1 MHFKLLS
8 LKTYLKLSFYYIHT
22 EKSMPFHKVFYSCPT
37 INFYDWNPWYAPKQQ
52 WKVAWMPTSGARPC
66 CPERQQFCCSEK
78 KELCQVLPHCSP
90 ALLMQAVKMKQK
102 KSENRFIIKE
112 RGKKMFLS
120 SCSFSS
126 VNGPLPSFLSA
137 VKAVLSCALTSGMG
151 CTIGHGSQGQQV
163 TWRSA
168 VYKCICFKWFHSW
181 HSVQMSHTWEVCTAA
196 VNTQIHHPVWPGV
209 IK

>member
-22 EKSMPFHKVFYSCPT
+22 EKSMPFHKVFYSYPT

-52 WKVAWMPTSGARPC
+52 WKVAWMPTSGAWPC

-90 ALLMQAVKMKQK
+90 ALLMQAVKVKQK

-120 SCSFSS
+120 SCSFSWWMDPS
-126 VNGPLPSFLSA
+126 LPFFLQWRLCWAVLWPQAWAAPLATAHRANKSHG
-137 VKAVLSCALTSGMG
+137 AVLSINVFALNGFTPDTL
-151 CTIGHGSQGQQV
+151 CKCPIHGRCVQQ
-163 TWRSA
+163 
-168 VYKCICFKWFHSW
+168 
-181 HSVQMSHTWEVCTAA
+181 Q
-196 VNTQIHHPVWPGV
+196 
-209 IK
+209 